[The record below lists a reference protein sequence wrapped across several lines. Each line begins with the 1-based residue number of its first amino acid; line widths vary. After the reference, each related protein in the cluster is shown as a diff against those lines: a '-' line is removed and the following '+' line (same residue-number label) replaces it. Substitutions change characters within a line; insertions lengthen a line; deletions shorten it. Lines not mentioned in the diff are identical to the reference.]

1 MAHTDSCEQGF
12 ACNAYYKLYY
22 YIKLFR
28 KVKQFFKNTAPK
40 FINSLSSLF
49 AQFPFASLIRRK
61 KHLFCFT
68 KPENF
73 PKIFYAAK
81 NRTYTNT
88 PRAICA
94 SKIVGMPNLK
104 YQCRVLW

>member
-1 MAHTDSCEQGF
+1 MAFYHAAGNKGTG
-12 ACNAYYKLYY
+12 KWK
-22 YIKLFR
+22 IHK
-28 KVKQFFKNTAPK
+28 FF
-40 FINSLSSLF
+40 IF

-61 KHLFCFT
+61 KRLFCFT

-94 SKIVGMPNLK
+94 SKIAGMPNRK

>member
-1 MAHTDSCEQGF
+1 MPQGIREQENG
-12 ACNAYYKLYY
+12 
-22 YIKLFR
+22 
-28 KVKQFFKNTAPK
+28 K

-61 KHLFCFT
+61 KRLFCFT

-81 NRTYTNT
+81 NRMYTNT
-88 PRAICA
+88 PAAIWQNR
-94 SKIVGMPNLK
+94 ITGMPKRK
-104 YQCRVLW
+104 YQWRVLW

>member
-1 MAHTDSCEQGF
+1 MPRGIREQENG
-12 ACNAYYKLYY
+12 
-22 YIKLFR
+22 
-28 KVKQFFKNTAPK
+28 K

-61 KHLFCFT
+61 KRLFCFT

-88 PRAICA
+88 PAVICA
-94 SKIVGMPNLK
+94 SKIAGMPNLK

>member
-1 MAHTDSCEQGF
+1 MPREIREQENG
-12 ACNAYYKLYY
+12 
-22 YIKLFR
+22 
-28 KVKQFFKNTAPK
+28 K

-61 KHLFCFT
+61 KRLFCFT

-88 PRAICA
+88 PTAICA
-94 SKIVGMPNLK
+94 SKIAGDAELEVPVPRFVVK
-104 YQCRVLW
+104 DPHCEKSTRAAEQQRECK

>member
-1 MAHTDSCEQGF
+1 MAFYHAAGNKGTG
-12 ACNAYYKLYY
+12 KWK
-22 YIKLFR
+22 IHK
-28 KVKQFFKNTAPK
+28 FFIFP
-40 FINSLSSLF
+40 F

-61 KHLFCFT
+61 KRLFCFT
-68 KPENF
+68 KTKNF

-88 PRAICA
+88 PAAICA
-94 SKIVGMPNLK
+94 SKIAGMPNLK